1 MGYPLDNRR
10 PWQSQRHKILC
21 RYLCRN
27 PLIPAHIEGCRALS
41 LRNNRRAADNA
52 KTRMNTASPSY
63 LGFFSVSSPETG
75 CRIRNDE
82 VVGSIPTSS
91 TIFSITCGIC
101 SSEEKPRLPDYIFR
115 LPDSRGR
122 LARPAQLTSVTGAET
137 QEYIRY
143 PRRGRNLNHARDLP
157 FVTFPDVLLG
167 L

>member
-1 MGYPLDNRR
+1 MN
-10 PWQSQRHKILC
+10 IACLC
-21 RYLCRN
+21 YSDFFCV
-27 PLIPAHIEGCRALS
+27 ALS
-41 LRNNRRAADNA
+41 D
-52 KTRMNTASPSY
+52 T
-63 LGFFSVSSPETG
+63 GF
-75 CRIRNDE
+75 RIRNDE

-157 FVTFPDVLLG
+157 FVTFPDILLG